1 MAVGTSPVVE
11 TNTGLPT
18 PVQAEAHRRRRPY
31 REWLASYAF
40 LIPAFIVIGGF
51 TFVAMVAAVFISLFK
66 YDGFT
71 LEWAGLNNYAKALV
85 NADFHKALLNV
96 VYYMVVVV
104 TCQTILALSMA
115 LVLDRIMVG
124 RGVFRTIYYLPAI
137 TSSVVMG
144 LIFSWLFSPGGWVG
158 GLLGIVIPGAREFG
172 FLLHPETALPAIM
185 TTTIWS
191 TAASFMIVFV
201 AGLQDIPAHIYEAA
215 KIDGAVGWRSLWNI
229 TIPLL
234 RPTIF
239 LVVVLGTIGTLQVFD
254 QVYVMTNGGPLK
266 STLTPVFLIYT
277 SGFRDF
283 SFGLGSAEAFILFA
297 IIFTFTLIQRRFIDT
312 TVEY

>member
-1 MAVGTSPVVE
+1 MPEVS
-11 TNTGLPT
+11 
-18 PVQAEAHRRRRPY
+18 
-31 REWLASYAF
+31 
-40 LIPAFIVIGGF
+40 
-51 TFVAMVAAVFISLFK
+51 
-66 YDGFT
+66 
-71 LEWAGLNNYAKALV
+71 LV
-85 NADFHKALLNV
+85 NSKVIAGAADSFSAVCRTTIMQTITPDDLRGRLTA

-104 TCQTILALSMA
+104 TFQTILALTMA

-124 RGVFRTIYYLPAI
+124 RGVFRTVYYLPAI

-158 GLLGIVIPGAREFG
+158 SIVGIFIPGLRQFG
-172 FLLHPETALPAIM
+172 WLLDPGTALPAIM

-191 TAASFMIVFV
+191 TAASFMIIFV
-201 AGLQDIPAHIYEAA
+201 AGLQDIPTHIYEAA

-229 TIPLL
+229 TLPLL

-239 LVVVLGTIGTLQVFD
+239 LVVVLGTIGSLQVFD

-266 STLTPVFLIYT
+266 STLTPVFLIFT
-277 SGFRDF
+277 NGFRDF

-297 IIFTFTLIQRRFIDT
+297 IIFAFTLIQRRFIDT